1 MLEPIRSC
9 VEEALRVLA
18 QEELGALREVVQALR
33 AIDFEASILRL
44 RAERRFENPTV
55 LARVSARLEA
65 LLFDRLGTRVSV
77 RILSQVRDPNAKAQL
92 FEHASNRPVLHLF
105 EHIASGSETRHRL
118 VYIHGAPGTGKT
130 FLVERALAAQLTTP
144 VQRYDALAYHS
155 DFVARQRGRS
165 LLAWRR
171 ELVQSS
177 VFILDEVH
185 RLSGKPRTQL
195 ELCSLLEGL
204 RSRKALAILV
214 GRHHPRGIR
223 HLTPALESRLLG
235 GLTHEVQVA
244 PQSVREAFAL
254 ANGVSETE
262 VELLSDLTLTP
273 RSFGEILRRVACAR
287 EGSDHDHGVASSDG
301 RSDFL
306 EHIVHRVA
314 DAFACEVDALRGPQ
328 STRRHSLPR
337 HVVVFV
343 ARRAGISGAEMARR
357 LGWSSASSASYAVRH
372 VEDRMRDD
380 PDFRRVVQSII

>member
-1 MLEPIRSC
+1 
-9 VEEALRVLA
+9 
-18 QEELGALREVVQALR
+18 
-33 AIDFEASILRL
+33 
-44 RAERRFENPTV
+44 
-55 LARVSARLEA
+55 
-65 LLFDRLGTRVSV
+65 
-77 RILSQVRDPNAKAQL
+77 
-92 FEHASNRPVLHLF
+92 
-105 EHIASGSETRHRL
+105 
-118 VYIHGAPGTGKT
+118 
-130 FLVERALAAQLTTP
+130 
-144 VQRYDALAYHS
+144 
-155 DFVARQRGRS
+155 
-165 LLAWRR
+165 
-171 ELVQSS
+171 
-177 VFILDEVH
+177 
-185 RLSGKPRTQL
+185 
-195 ELCSLLEGL
+195 
-204 RSRKALAILV
+204 
-214 GRHHPRGIR
+214 
-223 HLTPALESRLLG
+223 PALESRLLG

-357 LGWSSASSASYAVRH
+357 LGWSSASSASYAVGH